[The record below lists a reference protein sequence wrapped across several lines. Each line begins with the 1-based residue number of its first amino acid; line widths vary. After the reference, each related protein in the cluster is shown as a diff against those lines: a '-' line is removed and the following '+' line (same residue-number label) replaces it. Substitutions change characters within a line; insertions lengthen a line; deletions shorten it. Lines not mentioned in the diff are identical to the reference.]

1 MRSQSTR
8 HVLRRLLV
16 HQAARP
22 LCPLQ
27 SLPRPSASRNLAGK
41 RVLRISQQR
50 RTFLNFLQ
58 KPPRTLKAPDVEPG
72 YEALLRYGSHDKE
85 NLRPPP
91 REELLKGFREFFK
104 YKRFNGRP
112 VNSFQ
117 VQAAY
122 KVFRHLII
130 PFTSEKGGFLSV
142 ADLRTARDT
151 LLILPPRDD
160 PAAALNFSKALYH
173 EIRKQISAPDRKASA
188 AEKNISPE
196 ALELFDMIPLLRTL
210 AQNGRAAE
218 ARDLLLEQWPHL
230 KQASDIDI
238 GRIKGL
244 WTPVLR
250 GLAREGREEEM
261 LAFVETMKTE
271 AGISY
276 TQSVHEIITRFYAQ
290 RDDVAR
296 MMAAFEKPIE
306 PNDPP
311 RQLTYSDALRC
322 AIRHNERDWAMSV
335 YQGMA
340 NSIESLSN
348 PNHVEQA
355 VILLYQFAVL
365 LMGKGPE
372 YLEQMFKVQYE
383 KYNLEPSMKIMNA
396 LIEAATEKKDAYLA
410 ERLTTLVFKLGLE
423 PDRQFYSQQIDY
435 RVAANDLD
443 GAFTSYRSLQNF
455 KSDNEDWP
463 VLNRLIRALCV
474 ESSPRHES
482 ILEITSFLE
491 EQHVTLEP
499 DTVVSIC
506 MAFLKNDE
514 QYEVIDTLSLHTIHL
529 NLEDRQ
535 NICQAFVDYC
545 IDKSNS
551 TARVWDAYALI
562 RQFFPDVKLESRV
575 LIMNAFFER
584 KRADMACQVFGHM
597 RQHSNPNYR
606 PNADTYIRCL
616 EGLGQCPDAESL
628 KMVHNMLKMDTT
640 VRLTTAVYN
649 ALMIAYTACDDVS
662 RALDYWKEISRS
674 QEGPSYQSLEIIF
687 RAYEF
692 SPYGVEAAQ
701 SLWDKVRKM
710 EIEIPVNVYTAY
722 AGVLGAHSQLEQAK
736 ELLENME
743 TEVHQRPQPV
753 TLAVVYNALGND
765 DLKGDF
771 EAWAKDHFPHV
782 WSSLEKTRRKRDAEG
797 LMRFQISRPWKA

>member
-1 MRSQSTR
+1 MSCDAGWFTSPRSPR
-8 HVLRRLLV
+8 
-16 HQAARP
+16 
-22 LCPLQ
+22 CPLQ
-27 SLPRPSASRNLAGK
+27 SLPRPSTSRYPVGK
-41 RVLRISQQR
+41 RAARLFQQR
-50 RTFLNFLQ
+50 RTFLDFFQ
-58 KPPRTLKAPDVEPG
+58 KAPRTLKAPDVEPG
-72 YEALLRYGSHDKE
+72 YEALLQFGSHEKE

-117 VQAAY
+117 IQAAQ
-122 KVFRHLII
+122 KVFRHLLL
-130 PFTSEKGGFLSV
+130 PPTSEKDGSLTV

-151 LLILPPRDD
+151 LLILPSKDD
-160 PAAALNFSKALYH
+160 PAAAVAFAKALYH
-173 EIRKQISAPDRKASA
+173 EIRRQMGSPRRRGASA
-188 AEKNISPE
+188 AEKNLSSE
-196 ALELFDMIPLLRTL
+196 ALQLFDMIPLLRTL
-210 AQNGRAAE
+210 AQNGRAIE
-218 ARDLLLEQWPHL
+218 ARDILLEQWPQL
-230 KQASDIDI
+230 SRASDIDM

-250 GLAREGREEEM
+250 GLAREDQEEDM
-261 LAFVETMKTE
+261 LVFIETMKEE
-271 AGISY
+271 AGIPY
-276 TQSVHEIITRFYAQ
+276 TQSVHEVVTRFYAQ

-306 PNDPP
+306 PKEPP
-311 RQLTYSDALRC
+311 RQLTYSDALKC
-322 AIRHNERDWAMSV
+322 AIRNNEIDWAMSV
-335 YQGMA
+335 YQDMA
-340 NSIESLSN
+340 NSIDSLEN
-348 PNHVEQA
+348 PNHVESA
-355 VILLYQFAVL
+355 VTLLYQFAVL

-383 KYNLEPSMKIMNA
+383 KYKIEPSMKIMNA
-396 LIEAATEKKDAYLA
+396 LIEAGIEKGDVYLA
-410 ERLTTLVFKLGLE
+410 ERLTTLVSKLGLE

-435 RVAANDLD
+435 RVTANDLD
-443 GAFTSYRSLQNF
+443 GAFTAYRSLQNF
-455 KSDNEDWP
+455 KSDKDDWP
-463 VLNRLIRALCV
+463 ALNRLIRALCV
-474 ESSPRHES
+474 DLSPRHES

-491 EQHVTLEP
+491 EQHVNLEP
-499 DTVVSIC
+499 ETVVSIC

-529 NLEDRQ
+529 NLQERQ
-535 NICQAFVDYC
+535 SICQAFVDYC
-545 IDKSNS
+545 MDKSNS

-575 LIMNAFFER
+575 LIMDAFYDR
-584 KRADMACQVFGHM
+584 RRPDMACQVFGHM
-597 RQHSNPNYR
+597 RQHSNPNFR
-606 PNADTYIRCL
+606 PKAETYVRCL
-616 EGLGQCPDAESL
+616 EGLGRCPDAESL
-628 KMVHNMLKMDTT
+628 RMVHNMLKMDTT
-640 VRLTTAVYN
+640 VHLTTAVYN
-649 ALMIAYTACDDVS
+649 ALMIAYTACDDVD

-674 QEGPSYQSLEIIF
+674 QEGPTYQSLEIVF

-692 SPYGVEAAQ
+692 SPFGVEAAQ
-701 SLWDKVRKM
+701 SLWGKVRKM
-710 EIEIPVNVYTAY
+710 EIEIPANVYTAY

-743 TEVHQRPQPV
+743 TEVHQRPQPI

-771 EAWAKDHFPHV
+771 EAWAKEQFPHV

>member
-1 MRSQSTR
+1 MRSQLTR

-16 HQAARP
+16 HQAALP
-22 LCPLQ
+22 LRPLQ
-27 SLPRPSASRNLAGK
+27 SLPRPAASRNVVGK
-41 RVLRISQQR
+41 RALRISQQR

-117 VQAAY
+117 VQAAN
-122 KVFRHLII
+122 KVFRHLSI

-151 LLILPPRDD
+151 LLILPSKDD
-160 PAAALNFSKALYH
+160 PADALNFAKALYH
-173 EIRKQISAPDRKASA
+173 EIRKQIAAPDRKASA
-188 AEKNISPE
+188 AEKNLSPE
-196 ALELFDMIPLLRTL
+196 ALQLFDMIPLIRIF
-210 AQNGRAAE
+210 AQNGRAVE
-218 ARDLLLEQWPHL
+218 ARDLLLEQWPYL
-230 KQASDIDI
+230 SQASDIDV

-244 WTPVLR
+244 WTPVIR
-250 GLAREGREEEM
+250 GLAREDREEDM
-261 LAFVETMKTE
+261 LAFIETMRTE

-276 TQSVHEIITRFYAQ
+276 TQSVHEIVTRFYAQ
-290 RDDVAR
+290 RGDVTK

-306 PNDPP
+306 PNDP
-311 RQLTYSDALRC
+311 LGNSL
-322 AIRHNERDWAMSV
+322 
-335 YQGMA
+335 YQNMA

-355 VILLYQFAVL
+355 VVLLYQFAVL

-372 YLEQMFKVQYE
+372 YLEQMFQVQYK
-383 KYNLEPSMKIMNA
+383 KYNIEPSMKIMNA
-396 LIEAATEKKDAYLA
+396 LIEAAIEKKDAYLA

-435 RVAANDLD
+435 RVTANDLD

-463 VLNRLIRALCV
+463 VLN
-474 ESSPRHES
+474 
-482 ILEITSFLE
+482 SFLE

-545 IDKSNS
+545 LDKSNS

-606 PNADTYIRCL
+606 PTAETYTRCL
-616 EGLGQCPDAESL
+616 EGLGHCPDAESL
-628 KMVHNMLKMDTT
+628 RMVHNMLKMDTT
-640 VRLTTAVYN
+640 IRLTTTVYN

-692 SPYGVEAAQ
+692 SPYGIEAAQ
-701 SLWDKVRKM
+701 SLWGKVRKM

-743 TEVHQRPQPV
+743 TEVHQRPQPI

-771 EAWAKDHFPHV
+771 EAWSKDYFPHI

-797 LMRFQISRPWKA
+797 LMTFQISRPWKA

>member
-1 MRSQSTR
+1 MRSQLTR

-16 HQAARP
+16 HQAALPR
-22 LCPLQ
+22 CPLQ
-27 SLPRPSASRNLAGK
+27 SLPRPSTTRYPVGSRPA
-41 RVLRISQQR
+41 RISQQR

-72 YEALLRYGSHDKE
+72 YEILLQYGSHDKE

-104 YKRFNGRP
+104 YKRFNGRS

-117 VQAAY
+117 IQAAH
-122 KVFRHLII
+122 KVFQYLLI
-130 PFTSEKGGFLSV
+130 PSTSEKGGDLSV

-151 LLILPPRDD
+151 LLLLPPKDD
-160 PAAALNFSKALYH
+160 PSVALNFSKALYH
-173 EIRKQISAPDRKASA
+173 EIRNQITAPTRKASA
-188 AEKNISPE
+188 AEKNLSFE
-196 ALELFDMIPLLRTL
+196 AIRVFDLIPLVRTL
-210 AQNGRAAE
+210 SQNGRAIE
-218 ARDLLLEQWPHL
+218 ARNLLSETWPQL
-230 KQASDIDI
+230 SQASDIDM

-250 GLAREGREEEM
+250 GLAREGREEDM
-261 LAFVETMKTE
+261 LAFIETMRAE

-276 TQSVHEIITRFYAQ
+276 TQSVHEVVTRFYAQ
-290 RDDVAR
+290 RDDVAK
-296 MMAAFEKPIE
+296 MKAAFAQPIE

-311 RQLTYSDALRC
+311 RQITYSDALKC
-322 AIRHNERDWAMSV
+322 AIRNDESEWAISV
-335 YQGMA
+335 YQDMA

-355 VILLYQFAVL
+355 ITLLYQFAVL

-372 YLEQMFKVQYE
+372 YLDQMFKVQYE
-383 KYNLEPSMKIMNA
+383 KYKLKPSMKTINA
-396 LIEAATEKKDAYLA
+396 GIEAAIEKGDAYLA
-410 ERLTTLVFKLGLE
+410 ERLAALVPKLGLE

-435 RVAANDLD
+435 RIAADDLD
-443 GAFTSYRSLQNF
+443 GAFTAYRSLQNF
-455 KSDNEDWP
+455 KSSGDDWP
-463 VLNRLIRALCV
+463 ALNRLIRVLCMG
-474 ESSPRHES
+474 SSPKHES

-491 EQHVTLEP
+491 EQHANLEP

-535 NICQAFVDYC
+535 KICQAFVDYC
-545 IDKSNS
+545 LVKSNS

-575 LIMNAFFER
+575 LIMDAFYDR
-584 KRADMACQVFGHM
+584 KRADMACHVFGHM
-597 RQHSNPNYR
+597 RQHSNKNFR
-606 PNADTYIRCL
+606 PTAETYIRCL
-616 EGLGQCPDAESL
+616 EGLGRCPDAESL
-628 KMVHNMLKMDTT
+628 KMVHNMLKMDT
-640 VRLTTAVYN
+640 RIHLTTRVYN
-649 ALMIAYTACDDVS
+649 ALMIAYTACEDVD
-662 RALDYWKEISRS
+662 RALDFWKEISRS
-674 QEGPSYQSLEIIF
+674 QEGPSYQSLEIVF

-692 SPYGVEAAQ
+692 SPFGVEAAQ
-701 SLWDKVRKM
+701 SLWDKVGKM
-710 EIEIPVNVYTAY
+710 EIEIPANVYTAY

-743 TEVHQRPQPV
+743 TEVHQRPQPT

-771 EAWAKDHFPHV
+771 EAWAKEQFPHI

-797 LMRFQISRPWKA
+797 LMRFQIIRPWKA